1 MHLAN
6 VAMNLAVALAQVPP
20 KTLTQWLGDGKTVP
34 AGLDPKDRRF
44 SDPTWNGNPFFVALR
59 LTHAA
64 ACRAVMELVDPPGID
79 AMSAKKARML
89 ASLMLDA
96 LAPTNF
102 LATNPAALKRAFE
115 TGGRSVLNGAKNF
128 LDDVRTTAESHAKS
142 TRHRSSSARTPQ
154 RRRARSSTATTSSS

>member
-1 MHLAN
+1 MIGAMTDMPWEVAVRAAEQLAPESSLSSPDVAQLGDALAAAVRTAAGNPMHLAN

-59 LTHAA
+59 LMHAA

-79 AMSAKKARML
+79 ECR
-89 ASLMLDA
+89 
-96 LAPTNF
+96 P
-102 LATNPAALKRAFE
+102 
-115 TGGRSVLNGAKNF
+115 
-128 LDDVRTTAESHAKS
+128 
-142 TRHRSSSARTPQ
+142 
-154 RRRARSSTATTSSS
+154 RRRGCSRA